1 MIMSILHLEHLMQW
15 AGLEAVGVLLISYS
29 LIKACLC
36 LIYQSGSLSKMRE
49 IEDDSDTFPLIKG
62 PL

>member
-1 MIMSILHLEHLMQW
+1 MQW
-15 AGLEAVGVLLISYS
+15 AGLEAVGVLMISYS